1 MHSKGVTEDEW
12 KLLEC
17 LQAAPAPLKDFLEA
31 KAAEPS
37 PFWGLM
43 QRGYLDVDEGRV
55 VVGQAGEGVLRG
67 AFVRLAD
74 GSQVW
79 RQQGIGGSSAQ

>member
-1 MHSKGVTEDEW
+1 MHSEGVTEDEW

-37 PFWGLM
+37 PFWG
-43 QRGYLDVDEGRV
+43 R
-55 VVGQAGEGVLRG
+55 
-67 AFVRLAD
+67 FVRLAD